1 MKEPTKLPKALLEH
15 IPWEA
20 EANPIWPATSFIL
33 RRNLSKYIFPA
44 KMTEGQYH
52 QTLDLIKNCLLSSKE
67 LEQPVLLKAEET
79 SALDKEFLFEH
90 FLCMEGFQNTLAGQA
105 FVVDNTSRFLGMVN
119 IEDHL
124 QMQLIDCSGN
134 WESAWNKINQIET
147 SMSRSIEFAFSPRFG
162 YLSSDQFLCGT
173 GLTVLIYLHL
183 PALIHT
189 GQLQETLVK
198 QKDEAV
204 IATGMQGTLDEIV
217 GDIIVLRNHF
227 TLGLSEENIL
237 QSLHSMTMKLMALEK
252 TLRSHLQQGKNVEL
266 KDHVSRAYGLLLHS
280 YQLQTKEALDALSM
294 IKLGLDLGWIEGI
307 TDQKLNEIFFHCR
320 RAHLLHSL
328 PEILVDPAEISR
340 KRTEYLY
347 KQMQGIQL
355 KTES

>member
-15 IPWEA
+15 ISWET
-20 EANPIWPATSFIL
+20 ETNPIWPATSFIL
-33 RRNLSKYIFPA
+33 RRNLNKFIFPA
-44 KMTEGQYH
+44 KMKEEQYH
-52 QTLDLIKNCLLSSKE
+52 QTLDLIQKNLLSSKE
-67 LEQPVLLKAEET
+67 LEQPILLKAEEV

-90 FLCMEGFQNTLAGQA
+90 FLYMEGFQNTLSGQA

-147 SMSRSIEFAFSPRFG
+147 AMSQSIEFAFSPRFG
-162 YLSSDQFLCGT
+162 YLSSDPFLCGT
-173 GLTVLIYLHL
+173 GLIVLIYLHL

-189 GQLQETLVK
+189 RQLKEILEK
-198 QKDEAV
+198 QKDEDV

-252 TLRSHLQQGKNVEL
+252 TLRSNLQQGKNAEL

-294 IKLGLDLGWIEGI
+294 MKLGLDLGWIEGI

-320 RAHLLHSL
+320 RAHLLLSL
-328 PEILVDPAEISR
+328 PETIADPAEIAR
-340 KRTEYLY
+340 KRTEYLHQ
-347 KQMQGIQL
+347 QMQGIKL
-355 KTES
+355 KTEA

>member
-1 MKEPTKLPKALLEH
+1 
-15 IPWEA
+15 
-20 EANPIWPATSFIL
+20 
-33 RRNLSKYIFPA
+33 
-44 KMTEGQYH
+44 
-52 QTLDLIKNCLLSSKE
+52 
-67 LEQPVLLKAEET
+67 
-79 SALDKEFLFEH
+79 
-90 FLCMEGFQNTLAGQA
+90 
-105 FVVDNTSRFLGMVN
+105 
-119 IEDHL
+119 
-124 QMQLIDCSGN
+124 
-134 WESAWNKINQIET
+134 
-147 SMSRSIEFAFSPRFG
+147 MSRSVEFAFSPRFG

-355 KTES
+355 KTEG